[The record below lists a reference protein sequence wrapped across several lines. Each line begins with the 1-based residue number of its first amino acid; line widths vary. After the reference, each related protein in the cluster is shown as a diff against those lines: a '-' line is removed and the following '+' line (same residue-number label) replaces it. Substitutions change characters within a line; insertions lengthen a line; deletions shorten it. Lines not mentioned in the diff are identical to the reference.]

1 MNWIIRIVIVG
12 LLLAGAGGAYI
23 AMKYV
28 YNKNTAFNESQ
39 KMFFIKTG
47 SSFDEV
53 VKMAMEQGI
62 IKDIDA
68 FKWLA
73 EKKKYTGKVRP
84 GCYKIKRD
92 MTNEQLV
99 NLLRSGVQEPINVT
113 FNNIRTVEL
122 LAGRIASQLEVDSI
136 SMYNYLS
143 DSAMAAQYGFNARN
157 FMSMFIPNTY
167 QMYWNTTAEG
177 FVKRMAREY
186 KSFWN
191 EKRIAKA
198 REINLSHSEITTIAS
213 IVQEETRMT
222 TDKPIIAGVYINRI
236 KKGIPLEAD
245 PTLKFALKNFE
256 IRRVLN
262 ADKLVESPYNTYK
275 YAGIPPGPIC
285 IPDIS
290 TIDAVL
296 NYAKH
301 NYIFFCAKEDLSGYS
316 NFAVTN
322 SEHEAN
328 ARRYQQA
335 LDKMN
340 IKR

>member
-1 MNWIIRIVIVG
+1 M
-12 LLLAGAGGAYI
+12 
-23 AMKYV
+23 
-28 YNKNTAFNESQ
+28 
-39 KMFFIKTG
+39 
-47 SSFDEV
+47 
-53 VKMAMEQGI
+53 
-62 IKDIDA
+62 
-68 FKWLA
+68 
-73 EKKKYTGKVRP
+73 
-84 GCYKIKRD
+84 
-92 MTNEQLV
+92 
-99 NLLRSGVQEPINVT
+99 
-113 FNNIRTVEL
+113 
-122 LAGRIASQLEVDSI
+122 
-136 SMYNYLS
+136 
-143 DSAMAAQYGFNARN
+143 
-157 FMSMFIPNTY
+157 
-167 QMYWNTTAEG
+167 
-177 FVKRMAREY
+177 
-186 KSFWN
+186 
-191 EKRIAKA
+191 
-198 REINLSHSEITTIAS
+198 TTIAS
-213 IVQEETRMT
+213 IVQEETHMA

-296 NYAKH
+296 NYSRH
-301 NYIFFCAKEDLSGYS
+301 DYIFFCAKEDLSGYS
-316 NFAVTN
+316 NFAITN